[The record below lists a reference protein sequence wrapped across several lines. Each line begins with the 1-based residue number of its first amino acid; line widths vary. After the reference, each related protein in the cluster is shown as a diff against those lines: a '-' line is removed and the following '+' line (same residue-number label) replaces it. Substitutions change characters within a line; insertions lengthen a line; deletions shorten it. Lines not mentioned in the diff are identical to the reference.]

1 MAHAGR
7 AADDGCRVMA
17 PRALLLVGS
26 GDQAFREY
34 SLRSI
39 AERFPVALLTDRDP
53 TWQRPYVAW
62 HATTD
67 FADRAGTLR
76 AAHGLAAESDSAG
89 LLTWDERYVELCA
102 HIARQL
108 GVPYCDPDAIG
119 ICKDKSRLRALLAEH
134 ADLAVRFAVAHD
146 TESAARAAEAI
157 GYPVV
162 LKPRALGGSA
172 GVIAVRDPADVEDA
186 FADATDAHIG
196 STVSAYGGV
205 LIEEYLEGP
214 EYSVDCVTFDGE
226 TTPLVVAEKTL
237 GLAPYFEEIGHVVPP
252 RPHPAMKDA
261 LEQVRRVH
269 RLAGL
274 DRVVTHTE
282 FRLTSRGP
290 RIIELNTRLGG
301 DLIPYLGLLA
311 LGVDLARA
319 AAEAA
324 MGKRPQLDAHA
335 DGAAAIRFFY
345 PSTDMAI
352 DDVSL
357 PHADERYPGL
367 VAFRSIVA
375 PGQELRL
382 PPREYLSRLA
392 FAVATGRD
400 QEACASCLDAVGSQ
414 LVVSGRPLV
423 ETFV

>member
-1 MAHAGR
+1 MAA
-7 AADDGCRVMA
+7 
-17 PRALLLVGS
+17 RALLLVGS

-34 SLRSI
+34 SLRSV
-39 AERFPVALLTDRDP
+39 AERFPVALLTDRDL

-62 HATTD
+62 HATAD
-67 FADRAGTLR
+67 FADRAATLR
-76 AAHGLAAESDSAG
+76 AAQALSARADTAG

-102 HIARQL
+102 DIAGQL
-108 GVPYCDPDAIG
+108 DLPYCDPDAIR
-119 ICKDKSRLRALLAEH
+119 ICKDKSRLRALLAGH

-146 TESAARAAEAI
+146 AESAARAAEAI

-162 LKPRALGGSA
+162 LKPLALGGSA
-172 GVIAVRDPADVEDA
+172 GVTAVSDPADLEDA
-186 FADATDAHIG
+186 FAGASAAHIG

-214 EYSVDCVTFDGE
+214 EYSVDCLTFDGE
-226 TTPLVVAEKTL
+226 TTPLVVAEKFL
-237 GLAPYFEEIGHVVPP
+237 GMAPHFEEIGHVVPP
-252 RPHPAMKDA
+252 RPHPAMREA
-261 LEQVRRVH
+261 LDRVRRVH

-274 DRVVTHTE
+274 DRLVTHTE
-282 FRLTSRGP
+282 FRLTPRGP

-324 MGKRPQLDAHA
+324 MGERPQIDANA
-335 DGAAAIRFFY
+335 GCAAAVRFFY

-357 PHADERYPGL
+357 PHAGERYPGL
-367 VAFRSIVA
+367 VEFRSIVT

-382 PPREYLSRLA
+382 PPREYLSRCA

-400 QEACASCLDAVGSQ
+400 QEACATCLDAVESR
-414 LVVSGRPLV
+414 LVISGRPLV